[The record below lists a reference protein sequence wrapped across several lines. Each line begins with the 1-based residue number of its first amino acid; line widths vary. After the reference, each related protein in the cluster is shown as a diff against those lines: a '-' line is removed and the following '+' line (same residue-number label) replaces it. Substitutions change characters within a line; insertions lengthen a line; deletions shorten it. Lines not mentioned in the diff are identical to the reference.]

1 MAKRTVKAA
10 KTAARSGR
18 PRSPSGSGRKQGRAV
33 KGEIPYSTVVRLAQY
48 LRILE
53 RLQTVGTGKISS
65 NELAREAKVNSFLVR
80 KDLSYFGEFGVRGVG
95 YEIKSLIREVRKILG
110 LNRERRVVLVGVGH
124 LGRALLSYK
133 GFAEE
138 GFHICGLFDSDP
150 AKIGTDV
157 RELQVQSI
165 FTLEDFVKGNGAVEI
180 GIIAVPAFSAQFVA
194 NTLVA
199 VGVKGLLNFAPIPL
213 TVPPQV
219 ITVSV
224 DLTTNLEVISYYLS
238 QR

>member
-1 MAKRTVKAA
+1 MSPAGEKGKSL
-10 KTAARSGR
+10 RS
-18 PRSPSGSGRKQGRAV
+18 A
-33 KGEIPYSTVVRLAQY
+33 IPYSTVVRLAQY

-53 RLQTVGTGKISS
+53 RLEAVGTTKINS
-65 NELAREAKVNSFLVR
+65 NELAKEAKVNSFLVR

-95 YEIKSLIREVRKILG
+95 YEIKSLIREVQRILG
-110 LNRERRVVLVGVGH
+110 LNRERRVVLVGIGH

-150 AKIGTDV
+150 AKIRTTVNDLLV
-157 RELQVQSI
+157 RSV
-165 FTLEDFVKGNGAVEI
+165 FTLEDFVEESGAVDI

-213 TVPPQV
+213 TVPPHI

-224 DLTTNLEVISYYLS
+224 DLTTNLEVISYFLS

>member
-1 MAKRTVKAA
+1 MAKRKGKAG
-10 KTAARSGR
+10 KTATRGNRS
-18 PRSPSGSGRKQGRAV
+18 RSVTAAGSKRSRTTR
-33 KGEIPYSTVVRLAQY
+33 GEIPYSTVVRLAQY

-53 RLQTVGTGKISS
+53 RLQAVGTTKISS

-95 YEIKSLIREVRKILG
+95 YEITSLVREVRRILG

-138 GFHICGLFDSDP
+138 GFRICGLFDSDP
-150 AKIGTDV
+150 AKIGTTV
-157 RELQVQSI
+157 RDLAVRSI
-165 FTLEDFVKGNGAVEI
+165 FTLEEFIDEEGAVEI

-213 TVPPQV
+213 TVPQDV

-238 QR
+238 RQ

>member
-1 MAKRTVKAA
+1 MAKRKGKAG
-10 KTAARSGR
+10 KTATRGNRSRGV
-18 PRSPSGSGRKQGRAV
+18 SALNRKKDRAIR
-33 KGEIPYSTVVRLAQY
+33 GEIPYSTVVRLAQY

-53 RLQTVGTGKISS
+53 RLQAVGTGKISS

-110 LNRERRVVLVGVGH
+110 LNRERRVILVGVGH

-138 GFHICGLFDSDP
+138 GFRICGLFDSDP
-150 AKIGTDV
+150 AKIGTRV
-157 RELQVQSI
+157 RDLEVRSI
-165 FTLEDFVKGNGAVEI
+165 FTLEEFVEYDGAVEI

-213 TVPPQV
+213 TVPEDV

-238 QR
+238 RR

>member
-1 MAKRTVKAA
+1 MAKHRTLTGKNTQRGRNDARQTGTAGAKAA
-10 KTAARSGR
+10 
-18 PRSPSGSGRKQGRAV
+18 PRL
-33 KGEIPYSTVVRLAQY
+33 IPYSTVVRLAQY

-53 RLQTVGTGKISS
+53 RLEAVGTTRISS
-65 NELAREAKVNSFLVR
+65 NELAKEAKVNSFLVR

-95 YEIKSLIREVRKILG
+95 YEVKNLIREVRRILG
-110 LNRERRVVLVGVGH
+110 LNRERRVVLVGIGH

-138 GFHICGLFDSDP
+138 GFRICGLFDSDP
-150 AKIGTDV
+150 AKIGTSVGELPV
-157 RELQVQSI
+157 RSI
-165 FTLEDFVKGNGAVEI
+165 FTLEEFVEEEGAIDI

-194 NTLVA
+194 NTLVS

-213 TVPPQV
+213 SVPSSI

-224 DLTTNLEVISYYLS
+224 DLTTNLEVISYFLS

>member
-1 MAKRTVKAA
+1 MAKRKAKA
-10 KTAARSGR
+10 TKTAAKSGR
-18 PRSPSGSGRKQGRAV
+18 PRSPSGSSRKQGRAI
-33 KGEIPYSTVVRLAQY
+33 KGEIPYSTIVRLAQY

-110 LNRERRVVLVGVGH
+110 LNRERRVILVGVGH

-138 GFHICGLFDSDP
+138 GFCICGLFDSDP
-150 AKIGTDV
+150 AKIGTTV
-157 RELQVQSI
+157 RNLEVRSI
-165 FTLEDFVKGNGAVEI
+165 FTLEEFVESNGAVEI

-213 TVPPQV
+213 TAPPHV

>member
-1 MAKRTVKAA
+1 MAKGKGKVA
-10 KTAARSGR
+10 KTATKGSRARG
-18 PRSPSGSGRKQGRAV
+18 PSGSGRKQGRGM

-95 YEIKSLIREVRKILG
+95 YEIKSLVREVRKILG

-138 GFHICGLFDSDP
+138 GFRICGLFDSDP

-157 RELQVQSI
+157 RNLQVQSI
-165 FTLEDFVKGNGAVEI
+165 FTLEDFVKDNGAVEI

-238 QR
+238 KR